1 MRGQQVLAMGFEGY
15 TDDEIKRWLWIRA
28 IEWGN
33 FPAYLS
39 QPIVPVLFIF
49 YTWYFIVFGVVVL
62 GLLWSLVR
70 YCFVS
75 VGLSRVA
82 CLTVVLLKWPAAIGS
97 SIYLFIHHRPLV
109 AVAAL
114 VWPFVAAITGILP
127 AKVGIIELAL
137 AKRMGFVSP
146 DAEL

>member
-1 MRGQQVLAMGFEGY
+1 MSFEEY
-15 TDDEIKRWLWIRA
+15 TDDEMKRWLRLRA
-28 IEWGN
+28 IEWGD

-49 YTWYFIVFGVVVL
+49 YPSYFVVFGVVVL

-70 YCFVS
+70 YSFVS
-75 VGLSRVA
+75 VGLSRGA
-82 CLTVVLLKWPAAIGS
+82 CLTVVLLTWPAAIGS

-114 VWPFVAAITGILP
+114 VWPLVATFTSILP

-137 AKRMGFVSP
+137 AERVEFASP